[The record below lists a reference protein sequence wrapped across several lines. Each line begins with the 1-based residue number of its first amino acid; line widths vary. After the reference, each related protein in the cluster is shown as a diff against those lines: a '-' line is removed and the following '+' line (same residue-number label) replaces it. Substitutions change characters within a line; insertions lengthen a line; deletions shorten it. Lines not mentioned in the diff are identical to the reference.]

1 MFLNDY
7 RYILLSYTW
16 ALIYQYIQYYLFGYY
31 LLHVQLVKEAQFL
44 NITFSGVLFAA
55 APAEAVLLTVIFPL
69 TSISFNICITV
80 IT

>member
-1 MFLNDY
+1 MGTDISIYSVLSIW
-7 RYILLSYTW
+7 ILFTTYTVSKRST
-16 ALIYQYIQYYLFGYY
+16 IFKHY
-31 LLHVQLVKEAQFL
+31 
-44 NITFSGVLFAA
+44 FSGVLFAA